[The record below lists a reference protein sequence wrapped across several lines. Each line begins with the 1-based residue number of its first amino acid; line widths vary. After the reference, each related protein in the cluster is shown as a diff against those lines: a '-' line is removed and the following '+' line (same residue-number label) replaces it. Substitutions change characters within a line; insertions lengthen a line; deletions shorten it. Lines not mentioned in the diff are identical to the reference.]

1 MPKLTKAQK
10 ELRYLQRLE
19 KKRLKMSAVRGQY
32 RDNLRVYM
40 AEQNYVHRIH
50 DYLGELIELQT
61 ELKTRNTM
69 PVVDPKTGLVN
80 EDYVDLESVR
90 VRIVALKT
98 VIDVNFR
105 LLNKILPDAKA
116 ELSSPSRLPED
127 EGKTM
132 GETFL
137 EALTM
142 TETAIEHNRP
152 PKLLN

>member
-32 RDNLRVYM
+32 RDNLRVFM

-50 DYLGELIELQT
+50 DYLGELVELQE
-61 ELKTRNTM
+61 ELKTKNST
-69 PVVDPKTGLVN
+69 PLVDPLTGLVS
-80 EDYVDLESVR
+80 EDYIDLESTR

-116 ELSSPSRLPED
+116 ELPSPSRLNADED
-127 EGKTM
+127 KTM

-137 EALTM
+137 EALST
-142 TETAIEHNRP
+142 TERAIEHIPP

>member
-1 MPKLTKAQK
+1 MAKLTKAQK

-19 KKRLKMSAVRGQY
+19 KKRLKMSAVRGRY
-32 RDNLRVYM
+32 RDTLRAYM

-50 DYLGELIELQT
+50 DYLGELMELQE

-69 PVVDPKTGLVN
+69 PLVNSKTGLVN

-90 VRIVALKT
+90 VRIVTLKT
-98 VIDVNFR
+98 VIDTNFR
-105 LLNKILPDAKA
+105 LLNKLLPDAKA
-116 ELSSPSRLPED
+116 EMSSSTRLDED

-142 TETAIEHNRP
+142 AEGAIEHNKP